1 MIKVRLT
8 VAQAEWLLCLLR
20 EHRNYFIG
28 VDDEN
33 KTIKYYLLM
42 ETETFRH
49 GDAYAID
56 KLLFHCDW
64 RWFMWLWNY
73 LHRKVIIPMV
83 KDNPHLRRQLNEQI
97 KDMKSCLK
105 WVRLEAA
112 YFTLI
117 KLIKYYN
124 DQFDYRTT

>member
-1 MIKVRLT
+1 M
-8 VAQAEWLLCLLR
+8 
-20 EHRNYFIG
+20 
-28 VDDEN
+28 
-33 KTIKYYLLM
+33 
-42 ETETFRH
+42 
-49 GDAYAID
+49 ID
-56 KLLFHCDW
+56 KDLLYENNMIIIDFLELKLVSNPGDDPIYKLIMDRDGIEYERNFHINEFMFHCDW
-64 RWFMWLWNY
+64 NWFLWLWDH
-73 LHRKVIIPMV
+73 LHRKVIVPMV
-83 KDNPHLRRQLNEQI
+83 KDNPHLRRQINEQI